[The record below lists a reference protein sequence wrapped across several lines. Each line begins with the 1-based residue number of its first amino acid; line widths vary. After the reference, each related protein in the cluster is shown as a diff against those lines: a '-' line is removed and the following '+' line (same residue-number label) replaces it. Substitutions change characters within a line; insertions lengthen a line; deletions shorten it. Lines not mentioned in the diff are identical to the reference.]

1 MTEWTLIQP
10 ESGPQ
15 GQDRLRKLTHVL
27 YALYALA
34 WLTFGSAAI
43 VAIIINYVKREDV
56 RGTLYETHF
65 NWQICAFWICVGV
78 SIVAVPLMLVWVG
91 FVLLWAL
98 GILALYRIIKGWLYL
113 NDGCAIG
120 LPSEVSM

>member
-1 MTEWTLIQP
+1 MTEWTPIQP

-15 GQDRLRKLTHVL
+15 GQDRLNSLRKLTHVL
-27 YALYALA
+27 YALYAFA

-56 RGTLYETHF
+56 RGTLYETHS
-65 NWQICAFWICVGV
+65 NWQIRAFWICV
-78 SIVAVPLMLVWVG
+78 VPLMLVWVG

-98 GILALYRIIKGWLYL
+98 GIWALYRIIKGWLYL
-113 NDGCAIG
+113 NDSRAIG